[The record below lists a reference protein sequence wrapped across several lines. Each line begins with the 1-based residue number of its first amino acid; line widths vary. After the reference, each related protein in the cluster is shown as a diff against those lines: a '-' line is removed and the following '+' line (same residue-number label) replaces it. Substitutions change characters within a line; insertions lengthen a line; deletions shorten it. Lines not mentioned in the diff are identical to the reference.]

1 MKNCILL
8 PALFL
13 VLMGCSDGEDLQP
26 MDLRRASAMNVYCH
40 SAPEVL
46 MQRAEYA
53 YYNGNLVAETI
64 FNGGDIYSETTYTYD
79 SEGQLMSESYLT
91 SGLKLDK
98 TFVYNALGQLVNVH
112 HNRTDYDLNG
122 QVVSESESEAPR
134 EYEQNRLV
142 KEWESW
148 GGFNTYEYENGKMV
162 VKTDYNG
169 LGEKH
174 HITTYAY
181 SGSLLVQEKKETR
194 DGALLYLKT
203 YHYDAQQRL
212 IRIREGEN
220 TIEENDYQGDQLL
233 EKRVYYFGIDP
244 GYYAC
249 NGNFIYRYEY

>member
-1 MKNCILL
+1 
-8 PALFL
+8 
-13 VLMGCSDGEDLQP
+13 
-26 MDLRRASAMNVYCH
+26 
-40 SAPEVL
+40 
-46 MQRAEYA
+46 
-53 YYNGNLVAETI
+53 
-64 FNGGDIYSETTYTYD
+64 ETTYTYD

-162 VKTDYNG
+162 VKTDCNG

-181 SGSLLVQEKKETR
+181 SGSLLVQLRNICGIIKMTKIRAKPLTAV
-194 DGALLYLKT
+194 DHAHALLRKQGYAPGWP
-203 YHYDAQQRL
+203 YCSGVENMAAIWNGR
-212 IRIREGEN
+212 RIA
-220 TIEENDYQGDQLL
+220 LMSS
-233 EKRVYYFGIDP
+233 EKSMASIGTA
-244 GYYAC
+244 GLS
-249 NGNFIYRYEY
+249 